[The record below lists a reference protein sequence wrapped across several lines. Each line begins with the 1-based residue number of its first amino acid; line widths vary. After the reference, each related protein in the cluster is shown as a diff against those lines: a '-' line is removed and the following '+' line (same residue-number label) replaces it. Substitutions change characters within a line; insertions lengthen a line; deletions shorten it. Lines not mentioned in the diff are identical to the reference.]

1 MLGADAKASVRERI
15 ERMVV
20 AALGRPPSAA
30 ELTDMLAFL
39 AQQGQ
44 TYGRADDARAW
55 RDLCHV
61 VFNTKEFIFV
71 P

>member
-1 MLGADAKASVRERI
+1 
-15 ERMVV
+15 MVV